1 MGCVV
6 GFEVL
11 FKVSGLRVAGEEVG
25 RGCCVKGSPDDATT
39 VVDGLTDW
47 LWLGRLRR
55 TEGGLM
61 RWGGGPLG
69 RDPKP
74 KGGLRGRGPALGLSG
89 NLGLWGGPDLVICSD
104 WNEK

>member
-1 MGCVV
+1 MLLVLLSVLGCVV

-47 LWLGRLRR
+47 L
-55 TEGGLM
+55 
-61 RWGGGPLG
+61 
-69 RDPKP
+69 
-74 KGGLRGRGPALGLSG
+74 
-89 NLGLWGGPDLVICSD
+89 
-104 WNEK
+104 